1 MNRKVTDKML
11 FNSIDFLF
19 FFPIVTLLFFVIP
32 RRLRTSWLLIAS
44 YYFYMSWNPKY
55 AILIAL
61 STVTTFLS
69 GILIEK
75 FEKTSAKKLVVSASL
90 IINLAILGVFK
101 YADFALQTLSH
112 IAQHLGFGTID
123 RRLDLL
129 LPVGISFYTFQALSY
144 TIDVYKGTI
153 RAEKNIIR
161 YALFVSFFPQLV
173 AGPIERSG
181 NLLCQIQT
189 IKERKLWDYD
199 RIRDGLLLM
208 FWGLFQKL
216 VIADRA
222 SILVNQ
228 VYGSYT
234 DYGFFELAIASI
246 LFAFQIYCD
255 FGGYTNIARGAAQ
268 VMGFSLMQNF
278 RQPYFAVSIK
288 EFWRRWH
295 ISLTSWFTDYLYIPL
310 GGSRKGLLRQYI
322 NILIVFVVSG
332 LWHGASW
339 HFVAWGFIHAVYQIA
354 GNAKNRI
361 IKHFNLKAGE
371 EARNSFSRNL
381 GKGFITFALVDFA
394 WIFFAAD
401 SLSHVYAIL
410 RQMLTTFQISSI
422 YEMGLDHGNWF
433 MLLMGI
439 CILITVD
446 LIHETGNSV
455 FLFVNRQMLWFRWIL
470 YLGLIWCTILFGIYG
485 VEYDSSQFIYFQF

>member
-1 MNRKVTDKML
+1 ML
-11 FNSIDFLF
+11 FNSIDFLI
-19 FFPIVTLLFFVIP
+19 FFPIVTLLFFIIP
-32 RRLRTSWLLIAS
+32 RRLRTLWLLIAS

-61 STVTTFLS
+61 STVTTFIS
-69 GILIEK
+69 GIFIEK
-75 FEKTSAKKLVVSASL
+75 SEKPVSKKLVVAASL
-90 IINLAILGVFK
+90 FINLAILGIFK
-101 YADFALQTLSH
+101 YADFALQTLDS
-112 IAQHLGFGTID
+112 ITRHLGLGTID
-123 RRLDLL
+123 KRLDLL

-144 TIDVYKGTI
+144 TLDVYRGTI
-153 RAEKNIIR
+153 RAEKNLVR

-181 NLLCQIQT
+181 NLLSQIQT

-222 SILVNQ
+222 SLLVDQ
-228 VYGSYT
+228 VYGNYA
-234 DYGFFELAIASI
+234 DYGFLELTIASV

-278 RQPYFAVSIK
+278 RQPYLAVSIK
-288 EFWRRWH
+288 DFWRRWH

-310 GGSRKGLLRQYI
+310 GGSRKGLLRQYV
-322 NILIVFVVSG
+322 NILIVFGVSG

-339 HFVAWGFIHAVYQIA
+339 HFVAWGLLHAVYQVA
-354 GNAKNRI
+354 GNVKGRI
-361 IKHFNLKAGE
+361 VKRCRSQADE
-371 EARNSFSRNL
+371 EAHPSFSQKL
-381 GKGFITFALVDFA
+381 GKGLVTFALVDFA

-401 SLSHVYAIL
+401 SLRQVFGIL
-410 RQMLTTFQISSI
+410 RRMLTVFQVSGV
-422 YEMGLDHGNWF
+422 YDLGLDRGNWF
-433 MLLMGI
+433 LLVTAI
-439 CILITVD
+439 CILMAVD
-446 LIHETGNSV
+446 LIHESGKSV
-455 FLFVNRQMLWFRWIL
+455 FALISRQTLWFRWIL